1 MSATPEGSPRAHAV
15 ATQAP
20 TEPPGFGLTV
30 VPAPDVVHTVAIR
43 PGSPPTRIEPT
54 VTDLVRGIRSRDHA
68 ALGRAIS
75 LIESSNPAHQTKARE
90 VMRLLAADAQ
100 SADRSMRIGITGVP
114 GAGKSTFIER
124 LGCMLTSAGTRL
136 AVLAVDPSSA
146 ISGGAILGDKTRMA
160 KLASDPNAFIRPSP
174 SSGTLGGVARTTRES
189 IAICEA
195 AGFDVIL
202 VETVGVGQ
210 SETAVADMTD
220 LFLAL
225 MVPGAG
231 DELQGIKRGLLELVD
246 ILIVNKCDGDNVQ
259 RAKLAARQYAGALRM
274 LRGESGSAVA
284 PIVMTASALSGNGV
298 ADIWASVLARHTTM
312 RSSGALDTRRRTQR
326 ARWLDTIIDD
336 RLHALLR
343 SSSAAQRALEHAR
356 VGVLTATLA
365 PADAADAVLH
375 ALTEEIRMQ
384 RSSDSHS
391 LP

>member
-1 MSATPEGSPRAHAV
+1 M
-15 ATQAP
+15 
-20 TEPPGFGLTV
+20 
-30 VPAPDVVHTVAIR
+30 AIR
-43 PGSPPTRIEPT
+43 PGAPPPRVEPT
-54 VTDLVRGIRSRDHA
+54 AVQLVRGVRSRDRA

-75 LIESSNPAHQTKARE
+75 LIESSNPAHQSKARE
-90 VMRLLAADAQ
+90 LMRLLAVSAPDA
-100 SADRSMRIGITGVP
+100 STSIRIGITGVP

-124 LGCMLTSAGTRL
+124 LGCMLTSAGSRL

-174 SSGTLGGVARTTRES
+174 SSGTLGGVARTTRDS

-195 AGFDVIL
+195 AGFDVVL

-246 ILIVNKCDGDNVQ
+246 ILIVNKCDGDNMQ
-259 RAKLAARQYAGALRM
+259 RAKLAARQHAGALRM
-274 LRGESGSAVA
+274 LRGDGESALA
-284 PIVMTASALSGNGV
+284 PIVLTASALTGDGV
-298 ADIWASVLARHTTM
+298 ADIWTSILARHSTM
-312 RSSGALDTRRRTQR
+312 RSTGNLEARRRTQR
-326 ARWLDTIIDD
+326 VRWLDTAIDD
-336 RLHALLR
+336 RLHAMLR
-343 SSSAAQRALEHAR
+343 ASSAAQLALENARAR
-356 VGVLTATLA
+356 VLAGTLA
-365 PADAADAVLH
+365 PSDAADTVLNT
-375 ALTEEIRMQ
+375 LIETICTQ
-384 RSSDSHS
+384 RPQDSHS